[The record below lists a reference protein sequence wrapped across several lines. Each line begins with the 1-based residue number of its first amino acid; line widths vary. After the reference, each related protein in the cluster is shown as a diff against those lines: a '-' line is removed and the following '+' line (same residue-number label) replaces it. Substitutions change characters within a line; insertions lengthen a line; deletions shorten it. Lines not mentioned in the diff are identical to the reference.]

1 MLKGIN
7 VKYKLSQNLMERLK
21 LLIRLSFHNFKSSF
35 YKRKLEDVMEGGV
48 IDREIE
54 TKAIDAS
61 ELIVTC
67 YFTKLVDPQ
76 HGMIRREPEYKYI
89 KPWYDTVKSL
99 GLNGVIVHDGLTP
112 EFISEYETDKIQFLK
127 FTPREFSIFEERW
140 IAYYLLLKNNPNIQH
155 AFFTDSNDVEVNF
168 NPFERHNSDSVIYVG
183 RDKSNRVG
191 DSIWVIDEM
200 NDFIKESGYQ
210 VSDLIRYQ
218 NLFNAGLVG
227 GKREYLLAIISK
239 LVSLALL
246 GKTNSH
252 KDMSLL
258 NIAIFEVLRPKLNTV
273 YFQDKITNPENDFG
287 SSLNNVVSG
296 FPLNSPFKAFEKNSK
311 ATFSHK

>member
-1 MLKGIN
+1 
-7 VKYKLSQNLMERLK
+7 
-21 LLIRLSFHNFKSSF
+21 
-35 YKRKLEDVMEGGV
+35 MEGAA

-54 TKAIDAS
+54 AKAINQS

-76 HGMIRREPEYKYI
+76 HDMIRREPEYKYI
-89 KPWYDTVKSL
+89 KPWYDTVKKL

-112 EFISEYETDKIQFLK
+112 DFIAEYETDRIQFLQ
-127 FTPREFSIFEERW
+127 FSPGEFSIFEERW

-168 NPFERHNSDSVIYVG
+168 NPFERHNSDSVIYAG
-183 RDKSNRVG
+183 RDQSNRVG
-191 DSIWVIDEM
+191 DSMWVIDEM

-258 NIAIFEVLRPKLNTV
+258 NIAIFEVLRPKLNTA
-273 YFQDKITNPENDFG
+273 YFQDRITNPENDFG